1 MSLYDKYV
9 LPKFLNCAC
18 GSNPVSRQRQKVV
31 PLVEG
36 KVLEVGV
43 GSGLNLPFYDKS
55 KIDELWGLDPS
66 EELRDMARKVADREN
81 IVVNFVSSGAEEI
94 PLPDSYFDSV
104 LITYTMCTIPEVAR
118 ANKEIKR
125 VLKRGGKLIFCEH
138 GEAPDENIRKSSYVI
153 SKDNFSEYLNE
164 FAKKKDINL
173 IEIYL
178 SNTFGLGDK
187 RKKLIPNMI
196 ESIKSGEEFV
206 INNPSWGIYFM
217 VGFIVFIFF
226 YPP

>member
-66 EELRDMARKVADREN
+66 EELSDMARKVADREN
-81 IVVNFVSSGAEEI
+81 IVVNFISSGAEEI

-118 ANKEIKR
+118 ANREIKR

-138 GEAPDENIRKSSYVI
+138 GEAPDENIRKWQKRINPFWGKLAGGCNINRKIPSLIQNAGFEIV
-153 SKDNFSEYLNE
+153 ELEEMYLPKTPKIAGYN
-164 FAKKKDINL
+164 
-173 IEIYL
+173 Y
-178 SNTFGLGDK
+178 
-187 RKKLIPNMI
+187 
-196 ESIKSGEEFV
+196 
-206 INNPSWGIYFM
+206 WGYA
-217 VGFIVFIFF
+217 VEK
-226 YPP
+226 

>member
-66 EELRDMARKVADREN
+66 EELSDMARKVADREN
-81 IVVNFVSSGAEEI
+81 IVVNFISSGAEEI

-138 GEAPDENIRKSSYVI
+138 GEAPDENIRKWQKRINPFWGKLAGGCNINRKIPSLIQNAGFEIV
-153 SKDNFSEYLNE
+153 EMEEMYLPKTPKIAGYN
-164 FAKKKDINL
+164 
-173 IEIYL
+173 Y
-178 SNTFGLGDK
+178 
-187 RKKLIPNMI
+187 
-196 ESIKSGEEFV
+196 
-206 INNPSWGIYFM
+206 WGYA
-217 VGFIVFIFF
+217 VEK
-226 YPP
+226 

>member
-18 GSNPVSRQRQKVV
+18 GSNPVARQRQKVV

-36 KVLEVGV
+36 KVLEIGI

-66 EELRDMARKVADREN
+66 EELSDMAKKVADSEN
-81 IVVNFVSSGAEEI
+81 IEVNFISSGAEEI
-94 PLPDSYFDSV
+94 PLPDKYFDSV

-138 GEAPDENIRKSSYVI
+138 GEAPDENIRKWQKRINPFWGKLAGGCNINRKIPSLIQNAGFEIV
-153 SKDNFSEYLNE
+153 ELEEMYLPKTPKIAGYN
-164 FAKKKDINL
+164 
-173 IEIYL
+173 Y
-178 SNTFGLGDK
+178 
-187 RKKLIPNMI
+187 
-196 ESIKSGEEFV
+196 
-206 INNPSWGIYFM
+206 WGYA
-217 VGFIVFIFF
+217 VEK
-226 YPP
+226 

>member
-66 EELRDMARKVADREN
+66 EELSDMARKVADREN
-81 IVVNFVSSGAEEI
+81 IVVNFISSGAEEI

-138 GEAPDENIRKSSYVI
+138 GEAPDENIRKWQKRINPFWGKLAGGCNINRKIPSLIQNAGFEIV
-153 SKDNFSEYLNE
+153 ELEEMYLPKTPKIAGYN
-164 FAKKKDINL
+164 
-173 IEIYL
+173 Y
-178 SNTFGLGDK
+178 
-187 RKKLIPNMI
+187 
-196 ESIKSGEEFV
+196 
-206 INNPSWGIYFM
+206 WGYA
-217 VGFIVFIFF
+217 VEK
-226 YPP
+226 

>member
-43 GSGLNLPFYDKS
+43 GTGLNLPFYDKS

-66 EELRDMARKVADREN
+66 EELSDMARKLADREN
-81 IVVNFVSSGAEEI
+81 IVVNFISSGAEEI

-138 GEAPDENIRKSSYVI
+138 GEAPDENIRKWQKRINPFWGKLAGGCNINRKIPLLIQNAGFEIV
-153 SKDNFSEYLNE
+153 ELEEMYLPKTPKIAGYN
-164 FAKKKDINL
+164 
-173 IEIYL
+173 Y
-178 SNTFGLGDK
+178 
-187 RKKLIPNMI
+187 
-196 ESIKSGEEFV
+196 
-206 INNPSWGIYFM
+206 WGYA
-217 VGFIVFIFF
+217 VEK
-226 YPP
+226 

>member
-1 MSLYDKYV
+1 MSLYDKYI

-18 GSNPVSRQRQKVV
+18 GSKPVSRQRQKVV

-36 KVLEVGV
+36 KVLEVGI

-66 EELRDMARKVADREN
+66 EQLSDMARKVADREN
-81 IVVNFVSSGAEEI
+81 IVVNFISSGAEEI

-118 ANKEIKR
+118 ANREIKR

-138 GEAPDENIRKSSYVI
+138 GEAPDENIRKWQKRINPFWGKLAGGCNINRKIPSLIQNSGFEIV
-153 SKDNFSEYLNE
+153 ELEEMYLPKTPKIVGYN
-164 FAKKKDINL
+164 
-173 IEIYL
+173 Y
-178 SNTFGLGDK
+178 
-187 RKKLIPNMI
+187 
-196 ESIKSGEEFV
+196 
-206 INNPSWGIYFM
+206 WGYA
-217 VGFIVFIFF
+217 VEK
-226 YPP
+226 

>member
-36 KVLEVGV
+36 KVLEVGI

-66 EELRDMARKVADREN
+66 EELSAMARKVADREN
-81 IVVNFVSSGAEEI
+81 IVVNFISSGAEEI

-138 GEAPDENIRKSSYVI
+138 GEAPDENIRKWQKRINPFWGKLAGGCNINRKIPSLIQDAGFEIV
-153 SKDNFSEYLNE
+153 ELEEMYLPKTPKIAGYN
-164 FAKKKDINL
+164 
-173 IEIYL
+173 Y
-178 SNTFGLGDK
+178 
-187 RKKLIPNMI
+187 
-196 ESIKSGEEFV
+196 
-206 INNPSWGIYFM
+206 WGYA
-217 VGFIVFIFF
+217 VEK
-226 YPP
+226 

>member
-43 GSGLNLPFYDKS
+43 GTGLNLPFYDKS

-66 EELRDMARKVADREN
+66 KELSDMARKVADREN
-81 IVVNFVSSGAEEI
+81 IVVNFISSGAEEI

-138 GEAPDENIRKSSYVI
+138 GEAPDENIRKWQKRINPFWGKLAGGCNINRKIPSLIQNAGFEIV
-153 SKDNFSEYLNE
+153 ELEEMYLPKTPKIVGYNYWGY
-164 FAKKKDINL
+164 A
-173 IEIYL
+173 
-178 SNTFGLGDK
+178 
-187 RKKLIPNMI
+187 IPN
-196 ESIKSGEEFV
+196 
-206 INNPSWGIYFM
+206 
-217 VGFIVFIFF
+217 
-226 YPP
+226 

>member
-31 PLVEG
+31 TLVEG

-43 GSGLNLPFYDKS
+43 GTGLNLPFYDKS

-66 EELRDMARKVADREN
+66 EELSDMARKVADREN
-81 IVVNFVSSGAEEI
+81 IVVNFISSGAEEI

-138 GEAPDENIRKSSYVI
+138 GEAPDENIRKWQKRINPFWGKLAGGCNINRKIPSLIQNAGFEIV
-153 SKDNFSEYLNE
+153 ELEEMYLPKTPKIAGYN
-164 FAKKKDINL
+164 
-173 IEIYL
+173 Y
-178 SNTFGLGDK
+178 
-187 RKKLIPNMI
+187 
-196 ESIKSGEEFV
+196 
-206 INNPSWGIYFM
+206 WGYA
-217 VGFIVFIFF
+217 VEK
-226 YPP
+226 

>member
-18 GSNPVSRQRQKVV
+18 GSNPISRQRQKVV

-66 EELRDMARKVADREN
+66 EELSDMARKVADREN
-81 IVVNFVSSGAEEI
+81 IVVNFISSGAEEI

-138 GEAPDENIRKSSYVI
+138 GEAPDENIRKWQKRINPFWGKLAGGCNINRKIPSLIQNAGFEIV
-153 SKDNFSEYLNE
+153 ELEEMYLPKTPKIAGYN
-164 FAKKKDINL
+164 
-173 IEIYL
+173 Y
-178 SNTFGLGDK
+178 
-187 RKKLIPNMI
+187 
-196 ESIKSGEEFV
+196 
-206 INNPSWGIYFM
+206 WGYT
-217 VGFIVFIFF
+217 VEK
-226 YPP
+226 

>member
-36 KVLEVGV
+36 KVLEVGI

-66 EELRDMARKVADREN
+66 EELSDMARKVADREN
-81 IVVNFVSSGAEEI
+81 IVVNFISSGAEEI

-138 GEAPDENIRKSSYVI
+138 GEAPDENIRKWQKRINPFWGKLAGGCNINRKIPSLIQNSGFEIV
-153 SKDNFSEYLNE
+153 ELEEMYLPKTPKIAGYN
-164 FAKKKDINL
+164 
-173 IEIYL
+173 Y
-178 SNTFGLGDK
+178 
-187 RKKLIPNMI
+187 
-196 ESIKSGEEFV
+196 
-206 INNPSWGIYFM
+206 WGYA
-217 VGFIVFIFF
+217 VEK
-226 YPP
+226 

>member
-66 EELRDMARKVADREN
+66 EELSDMARKVADREN
-81 IVVNFVSSGAEEI
+81 IVVNFISSGAEEI

-138 GEAPDENIRKSSYVI
+138 GEAPDENIRKWQKRINPFWGKLAGGCNINRKIPSLIQNAGFEIV
-153 SKDNFSEYLNE
+153 ELEEMYLPKTPKIAGYNYWVYAVE
-164 FAKKKDINL
+164 K
-173 IEIYL
+173 
-178 SNTFGLGDK
+178 
-187 RKKLIPNMI
+187 
-196 ESIKSGEEFV
+196 
-206 INNPSWGIYFM
+206 
-217 VGFIVFIFF
+217 
-226 YPP
+226 